1 MKVPVTEKCFPAFRR
16 TVLVFTLLGV
26 SAMAFADPAAD
37 YDAGMTSYRT
47 GDIVG
52 SMAPL
57 KRAAD
62 AGHAR
67 AQAMYGS
74 ILDSAEMNDDA
85 LRYLGMAADQNDPDG
100 QYGLATM
107 YMTGEAKAPNEG
119 DISRLVRA
127 AAAQGHERALI
138 TLGLAYIS
146 SDPRL
151 GAENPD
157 HPEAAGFVVKAAE
170 IGDVVAISA
179 LIEAYKV
186 GRFGLTPD
194 PALSDKWATRLAEIR
209 GQSANTGS
217 RRK

>member
-1 MKVPVTEKCFPAFRR
+1 MKFPVTEKCFPVIRR
-16 TVLVFTLLGV
+16 AALVFTLFGV
-26 SAMAFADPAAD
+26 SPIAFADPVVD
-37 YDAGMTSYRT
+37 YEAGVASYRA

-57 KRAAD
+57 KRSAD
-62 AGHAR
+62 AGHAK
-67 AQAMYGS
+67 AQAMYGT

-85 LRYLGMAADQNDPDG
+85 LRYFGLAADQNDPDG
-100 QYGLATM
+100 QYGLAKM
-107 YMTGEAKAPNEG
+107 YMTGEAKAPSEG
-119 DISRLVRA
+119 DIDRLVRA

-146 SDPRL
+146 GDPRL
-151 GAENPD
+151 GADKPD
-157 HPEAAGFVVKAAE
+157 DPEAGSFVIKAAE

-179 LIEAYKV
+179 LIDAYKV

-209 GQSANTGS
+209 GQSANTGA
-217 RRK
+217 RRR